1 MLGVAMK
8 IYMRPP
14 LPPMLLPPPPK
25 AVPTPFEL
33 EKQAEE
39 LTKASLQQQAR
50 LKKLFG
56 ERKNP
61 GDPDED
67 ADLEKQQRGH
77 HSKRNLDLLA

>member
-1 MLGVAMK
+1 MK
-8 IYMRPP
+8 IHMRPP
-14 LPPMLLPPPPK
+14 VPPMPLSPPPK

-33 EKQAEE
+33 EIQAGE

-56 ERKNP
+56 ERKNR

-67 ADLEKQQRGH
+67 ANSETQQRGH